1 MNRTRPVIAIDG
13 PAGVGKSTTARVLAQ
28 RLGYVLVDT
37 GALYR
42 GVALAARDRGIS
54 WDDEEAIV
62 TLSGEVELSFQPEAD
77 GTPRLT
83 IDGADRADEIRRPE
97 ISAGASQ
104 VSAYPGVR
112 RALLDIQRSLGRN
125 GGVVLEGRDIGTV
138 VFPDAEVKLFLTAS
152 AEERA
157 RRRVL
162 DLQDRGMTADHKQ
175 ILSEIR
181 SRDKADSTRTIA
193 PLRPA
198 EDAVI
203 LDSTS
208 LDLDAV
214 VEHVLELVRS
224 CDSSGPTDHSTD
236 PPVG

>member
-1 MNRTRPVIAIDG
+1 MTRPRPVIAIDG

-28 RLGYVLVDT
+28 RLGYTLVNT

-54 WDDEEAIV
+54 WGDEAAVTAVAVEAD
-62 TLSGEVELSFQPEAD
+62 LRFAPQED
-77 GTPRLT
+77 GTPRLLL
-83 IDGADRADEIRRPE
+83 DGQDRADEIRTPE
-97 ISAGASQ
+97 MSAGASQ

-112 RALLDIQRSLGRN
+112 RALLAMQRDLGRD

-157 RRRVL
+157 RRRVK
-162 DLQDRGMTADHKQ
+162 DLQNRGTEADYDQ
-175 ILSEIR
+175 ILAKIR
-181 SRDKADSTRTIA
+181 SRDEADSTRAIA

-198 EDAVI
+198 EDAVM

-208 LDLDAV
+208 LDLESV
-214 VEHVLELVRS
+214 VQHVLELVQA
-224 CDSSGPTDHSTD
+224 CN
-236 PPVG
+236 

>member
-1 MNRTRPVIAIDG
+1 MTRPRPVIAIDG

-28 RLGYVLVDT
+28 RLGYMLVDT

-54 WDDEEAIV
+54 WDDEAAVVAIGSEA
-62 TLSGEVELSFQPEAD
+62 ELAFASQED
-77 GTPRLT
+77 GTPRLLLN
-83 IDGADRADEIRRPE
+83 GQDRSDDIRTPE
-97 ISAGASQ
+97 LAAGASQ
-104 VSAYPGVR
+104 VSAYSGVR
-112 RALLDIQRSLGRN
+112 CALLNIQRDLGRE

-157 RRRVL
+157 RRRVQ
-162 DLQDRGMTADHKQ
+162 DLQNRGTPADYDE
-175 ILSEIR
+175 ILAAIR
-181 SRDKADSTRTIA
+181 SRDEADSTRAIA

-208 LDLDAV
+208 LGLDAV
-214 VEHVLELVRS
+214 VDHVLEMVQS
-224 CDSSGPTDHSTD
+224 CN
-236 PPVG
+236 

>member
-1 MNRTRPVIAIDG
+1 MSRARPVIAIDG
-13 PAGVGKSTTARVLAQ
+13 PAGVGKSTTARTLAR
-28 RLGYVLVDT
+28 RLGYTLVDT

-42 GVALAARDRGIS
+42 GVALAARDRGIP
-54 WDDEEAIV
+54 WHDEAAISA
-62 TLSGEVELSFQPEAD
+62 LSREIDLGFVSQED
-77 GTPRLT
+77 GTPRLL
-83 IDGADRADEIRRPE
+83 IDGRDRADEIRSSE
-97 ISAGASQ
+97 MSAGASQ

-112 RALLDIQRSLGRN
+112 RALLGIQRELGAE

-157 RRRVL
+157 RRRVK
-162 DLQDRGMTADHKQ
+162 DLRERGMSANHDEILEQ
-175 ILSEIR
+175 IR
-181 SRDKADSTRTIA
+181 ARDQADSTRAIA

-203 LDSTS
+203 LDSTR

-214 VEHVLELVRS
+214 VQHVLELVES
-224 CDSSGPTDHSTD
+224 CD
-236 PPVG
+236 

>member
-1 MNRTRPVIAIDG
+1 MSRPRPVIAIDG
-13 PAGVGKSTTARVLAQ
+13 PAGVGKSTTARELAR

-42 GVALAARDRGIS
+42 GVALAAQDRGIP
-54 WDDEEAIV
+54 WDDESEV
-62 TLSGEVELSFQPEAD
+62 VRLSGEVELSFQSEPD
-77 GTPRLT
+77 GTPRLA
-83 IDGADRADEIRRPE
+83 IDGVDRADEIRTPE
-97 ISAGASQ
+97 ISSGASQ

-112 RALLDIQRSLGRN
+112 RALLGIQRGLGRE

-152 AEERA
+152 AEVRA
-157 RRRVL
+157 RRRTK
-162 DLQDRGMTADHKQ
+162 DLQDRGMTADQ
-175 ILSEIR
+175 DEVLAGIR
-181 SRDKADSTRTIA
+181 SRDRRDSSRPIA

-214 VEHVLELVRS
+214 VEHVLELVHS
-224 CDSSGPTDHSTD
+224 CDG
-236 PPVG
+236 

>member
-1 MNRTRPVIAIDG
+1 MTRPRPVIAIDG

-28 RLGYVLVDT
+28 RLGYTLVDT

-42 GVALAARDRGIS
+42 GVALAARDRGVS
-54 WDDEEAIV
+54 WDDETAVVALADE
-62 TLSGEVELSFQPEAD
+62 TELAFVSQDD
-77 GTPRLT
+77 GTPRLLL
-83 IDGADRADEIRRPE
+83 DGKDRADDIRTPE
-97 ISAGASQ
+97 LAAGASQ

-112 RALLDIQRSLGRN
+112 RALLHIQRDLGRE

-157 RRRVL
+157 QRRVR
-162 DLQDRGMTADHKQ
+162 DLRDRGTTADYGQ
-175 ILSEIR
+175 ILSQIR
-181 SRDKADSTRTIA
+181 SRDEADSTRAIA

-208 LDLDAV
+208 LGLEAV
-214 VEHVLELVRS
+214 VEHVLELIRS
-224 CDSSGPTDHSTD
+224 CN
-236 PPVG
+236 

>member
-42 GVALAARDRGIS
+42 GVALAAWDRGIS
-54 WDDEEAIV
+54 WDDEEGIV
-62 TLSGEVELSFQPEAD
+62 ALSDEVRLSFQPEAD
-77 GTPRLT
+77 GTPRLA
-83 IDGADRADEIRRPE
+83 IDGVDRGDEIRRPE
-97 ISAGASQ
+97 ISAGASR

-112 RALLDIQRSLGRN
+112 RALLGIQRSLGRD

-157 RRRVL
+157 RRRVQ
-162 DLQDRGMTADHKQ
+162 DLQGRGMTADQNQ
-175 ILSEIR
+175 ILSQIR
-181 SRDKADSTRTIA
+181 SRDKADSTRPIA

-214 VEHVLELVRS
+214 VEHVLELVRA
-224 CDSSGPTDHSTD
+224 CDSSTPTDRSSD
-236 PPVG
+236 PTVG

>member
-1 MNRTRPVIAIDG
+1 MTRPRPVIAIDG

-28 RLGYVLVDT
+28 RLGYTLVDT

-42 GVALAARDRGIS
+42 GVALVARDRRVS
-54 WDDEEAIV
+54 WDDETAVVALADE
-62 TLSGEVELSFQPEAD
+62 TELAFVSQDD
-77 GTPRLT
+77 GTPRLLL
-83 IDGADRADEIRRPE
+83 DGKDRADDIRTPE
-97 ISAGASQ
+97 LAAGASQ

-112 RALLDIQRSLGRN
+112 RALLDIQRDLGRE

-157 RRRVL
+157 RRRVR
-162 DLQDRGMTADHKQ
+162 DLRDRGTTADYDQ
-175 ILSEIR
+175 ILSQIR
-181 SRDKADSTRTIA
+181 SRDEADSTRAIA

-208 LDLDAV
+208 LGLEAV
-214 VEHVLELVRS
+214 VEHVLELIRS
-224 CDSSGPTDHSTD
+224 CN
-236 PPVG
+236 

>member
-1 MNRTRPVIAIDG
+1 VRRPRPVIAIDG
-13 PAGVGKSTTARVLAQ
+13 PAGVGKSTTARALAR
-28 RLGYVLVDT
+28 RLGYTLVDT

-54 WDDEEAIV
+54 WDDEAAISA
-62 TLSGEVELSFQPEAD
+62 LSGEIALGFVSQDD
-77 GTPRLT
+77 GTPRLLV
-83 IDGADRADEIRRPE
+83 DGQDRADEIRSSE
-97 ISAGASQ
+97 VSAGASQ

-112 RALLDIQRSLGRN
+112 RALLGIQRELGKD

-157 RRRVL
+157 RRRVH
-162 DLQDRGMTADHKQ
+162 DLHDRGVSADYEQVLEQ
-175 ILSEIR
+175 IQA
-181 SRDKADSTRTIA
+181 RDQADSTRAIA

-203 LDSTS
+203 LDSTR

-214 VEHVLELVRS
+214 VEYVLELVES
-224 CDSSGPTDHSTD
+224 CN
-236 PPVG
+236 

>member
-1 MNRTRPVIAIDG
+1 MTRPRPVIAIDG

-28 RLGYVLVDT
+28 RLGYTLVNT

-54 WDDEEAIV
+54 WGDEAAVTAVAVEAD
-62 TLSGEVELSFQPEAD
+62 LRFAPQED
-77 GTPRLT
+77 GTPRLLL
-83 IDGADRADEIRRPE
+83 DGQDRADEIRTPE
-97 ISAGASQ
+97 MSAGASQ

-112 RALLDIQRSLGRN
+112 RALLAMQRDLGRD

-157 RRRVL
+157 RRRVK
-162 DLQDRGMTADHKQ
+162 DLQNRGTEADYDQ
-175 ILSEIR
+175 ILAKIR
-181 SRDKADSTRTIA
+181 SRDEADSTRAIA

-198 EDAVI
+198 EDAVM

-208 LDLDAV
+208 LDLESV
-214 VEHVLELVRS
+214 VQHVL
-224 CDSSGPTDHSTD
+224 
-236 PPVG
+236 

>member
-1 MNRTRPVIAIDG
+1 MKRARPVIAIDG

-42 GVALAARDRGIS
+42 GVALEARDRGIS
-54 WDDEEAIV
+54 WDEEEAIV
-62 TLSGEVELSFQPEAD
+62 ALSREAQLAFAPEAD

-83 IDGADRADEIRRPE
+83 IDGLDRADEIRAPE
-97 ISAGASQ
+97 ISTGASR

-112 RALLDIQRSLGRN
+112 RALLGIQRSLGRD

-157 RRRVL
+157 RRRAL
-162 DLQDRGMTADHKQ
+162 DLQDRGMTADQ
-175 ILSEIR
+175 NEILEQIR
-181 SRDKADSTRTIA
+181 SRDKADSTRPIA

-208 LDLDAV
+208 LDLDTV
-214 VEHVLELVRS
+214 IEHVLELVRAY
-224 CDSSGPTDHSTD
+224 DSSGSSSGATD
-236 PPVG
+236 PSVG

>member
-1 MNRTRPVIAIDG
+1 MTRTRPVIAIDG
-13 PAGVGKSTTARVLAQ
+13 PAGVGKSTTARTLAK

-42 GVALAARDRGIS
+42 GVALAALERGVA
-54 WDDEEAIV
+54 WDDEEAIAQ
-62 TLSGEVELSFQPEAD
+62 LSAQVQLTFESDAEGA
-77 GTPRLT
+77 PRLL
-83 IDGADRADEIRRPE
+83 IDGVDRADDIRTPT
-97 ISAGASQ
+97 ISAAASQ

-112 RALLDIQRSLGRN
+112 RALLDLQRSLGAE

-157 RRRVL
+157 RRRVK
-162 DLQDRGMTADHKQ
+162 DLQERGMTVDPDEV
-175 ILSEIR
+175 LSQMR
-181 SRDKADSTRTIA
+181 NRDKADSTRPIA

-208 LDLDAV
+208 LDLDV
-214 VEHVLELVRS
+214 VVAHVLELVRS
-224 CDSSGPTDHSTD
+224 CER
-236 PPVG
+236 

>member
-1 MNRTRPVIAIDG
+1 MSRKRPVIAIDG
-13 PAGVGKSTTARVLAQ
+13 PAGVGKSTTARALAE

-54 WDDEEAIV
+54 WEDEEAIV
-62 TLSGEVELSFQPEAD
+62 ALGGEVQLSFEPADD

-83 IDGADRADEIRRPE
+83 IDGVDRADEIRRPE

-112 RALLDIQRSLGRN
+112 RALLEVQRALGRD

-157 RRRVL
+157 RRRVQ
-162 DLQDRGMTADHKQ
+162 DLQERGITADQNQ

-181 SRDKADSTRTIA
+181 ARDKADSTRPIA

-208 LDLDAV
+208 LDLEAV
-214 VEHVLELVRS
+214 VDHVLELVRS
-224 CDSSGPTDHSTD
+224 CDS
-236 PPVG
+236 

>member
-1 MNRTRPVIAIDG
+1 MTRARPIVAIDG
-13 PAGVGKSTTARVLAQ
+13 PAGVGKSTTARALAQ

-42 GVALAARDRGIS
+42 GVALAARERGIP
-54 WDDEEAIV
+54 WEDEAAI
-62 TLSGEVELSFQPEAD
+62 TALSREIELGFVSQED
-77 GTPRLT
+77 GTPRLLL
-83 IDGADRADEIRRPE
+83 DGKDRADEIRTPE
-97 ISAGASQ
+97 ISVGASR

-112 RALLDIQRSLGRN
+112 RALLGIQRELGRH

-157 RRRVL
+157 RRRVK
-162 DLQDRGMTADHKQ
+162 DLQDRGMTTDRDLVLAQ
-175 ILSEIR
+175 IR
-181 SRDKADSTRTIA
+181 ARDDADSSRAIA

-208 LDLDAV
+208 LDLEAV

-224 CDSSGPTDHSTD
+224 CN
-236 PPVG
+236 

>member
-1 MNRTRPVIAIDG
+1 MTRPRPVIAIDG

-28 RLGYVLVDT
+28 RLGYTLVDT

-54 WDDEEAIV
+54 WDDEAAV
-62 TLSGEVELSFQPEAD
+62 VALSSEIDLGFASQED
-77 GTPRLT
+77 GTPRLLL
-83 IDGADRADEIRRPE
+83 DGQDRADEIRTPE
-97 ISAGASQ
+97 LSAGASQ
-104 VSAYPGVR
+104 VSAYAGVR
-112 RALLDIQRSLGRN
+112 RALLSIQRDLGRQ

-162 DLQDRGMTADHKQ
+162 DLQMRGTTANHHEIMAG
-175 ILSEIR
+175 ILS
-181 SRDKADSTRTIA
+181 RDEADSTRAIA

-208 LDLDAV
+208 LGLESV
-214 VEHVLELVRS
+214 VQHVLELVES
-224 CDSSGPTDHSTD
+224 CN
-236 PPVG
+236 

>member
-1 MNRTRPVIAIDG
+1 MTRPRPVIAIDG
-13 PAGVGKSTTARVLAQ
+13 PAGVGKSTTARTLAH
-28 RLGYVLVDT
+28 RLGYTLVDT

-54 WDDEEAIV
+54 WDDEAAVVAVSDEIRLGFV
-62 TLSGEVELSFQPEAD
+62 SQED
-77 GTPRLT
+77 GTPRLLL
-83 IDGADRADEIRRPE
+83 DGQNRADEIRTPE
-97 ISAGASQ
+97 LSAGASQ

-112 RALLDIQRSLGRN
+112 RALLDIQRDLGRE

-157 RRRVL
+157 RRRVK
-162 DLQDRGMTADHKQ
+162 DLQDRGMTADHDEIMAK
-175 ILSEIR
+175 IR
-181 SRDKADSTRTIA
+181 SRDEADSTRAIA

-208 LDLDAV
+208 LDLEAV
-214 VEHVLELVRS
+214 VQHVLELVRS
-224 CDSSGPTDHSTD
+224 CN
-236 PPVG
+236 

>member
-1 MNRTRPVIAIDG
+1 MTRPRPVIAIDG

-28 RLGYVLVDT
+28 RLGYTLVDT

-54 WDDEEAIV
+54 WDDETAV
-62 TLSGEVELSFQPEAD
+62 VALGVETELGFVSQED
-77 GTPRLT
+77 GTPRLLLN
-83 IDGADRADEIRRPE
+83 GKDRSDDIRTPE
-97 ISAGASQ
+97 LSAGASQ

-112 RALLDIQRSLGRN
+112 RALLDIQRDLGRE

-157 RRRVL
+157 RRRVQ
-162 DLQDRGMTADHKQ
+162 DLQERGTVADYGE
-175 ILSEIR
+175 ILVKIR
-181 SRDKADSTRTIA
+181 SRDEADSTRAIA

-208 LDLDAV
+208 LGLEAV
-214 VEHVLELVRS
+214 VQHVLELIRS
-224 CDSSGPTDHSTD
+224 CN
-236 PPVG
+236 

>member
-1 MNRTRPVIAIDG
+1 MTRPRPVIAIDG

-28 RLGYVLVDT
+28 RLGYTLVDT

-42 GVALAARDRGIS
+42 GVALAARDRGVS
-54 WDDEEAIV
+54 WDDETAVVALADE
-62 TLSGEVELSFQPEAD
+62 TELAFASQDD
-77 GTPRLT
+77 GTPRLLL
-83 IDGADRADEIRRPE
+83 DGKDRADDIRTPE
-97 ISAGASQ
+97 LAAGASQ

-112 RALLDIQRSLGRN
+112 RALLHIQRDLGRE

-157 RRRVL
+157 RRRVR
-162 DLQDRGMTADHKQ
+162 DLRDRGTTADYDQ
-175 ILSEIR
+175 ILSQIR
-181 SRDKADSTRTIA
+181 SRDEADSTRAIA

-208 LDLDAV
+208 LGLEAV
-214 VEHVLELVRS
+214 VEHVLELIRS
-224 CDSSGPTDHSTD
+224 CN
-236 PPVG
+236 

>member
-1 MNRTRPVIAIDG
+1 MKRPRPIIAIDG
-13 PAGVGKSTTARVLAQ
+13 PAGVGKSTTARALAQ
-28 RLGYVLVDT
+28 RLGYTLVDT

-42 GVALAARDRGIS
+42 GIALAARDRGIS
-54 WDDEEAIV
+54 WDDEAAVVDLADV
-62 TLSGEVELSFQPEAD
+62 TELGFVSQAD
-77 GTPRLT
+77 GTPRLLL
-83 IDGADRADEIRRPE
+83 DGRDRADEIRTNE
-97 ISAGASQ
+97 LSAGASR

-112 RALLDIQRSLGRN
+112 RALLDIQRDLGRE

-157 RRRVL
+157 RRRVQ
-162 DLQDRGMTADHKQ
+162 DLLDRGMTADYGQ
-175 ILSEIR
+175 ILSAIR
-181 SRDKADSTRTIA
+181 SRDEADSTRAIA

-203 LDSTS
+203 LDSTR

-214 VEHVLELVRS
+214 VGHVLDMVHS
-224 CDSSGPTDHSTD
+224 CN
-236 PPVG
+236 

>member
-1 MNRTRPVIAIDG
+1 MTRARPIVAIDG
-13 PAGVGKSTTARVLAQ
+13 PAGVGKSTTARSLAQ

-42 GVALAARDRGIS
+42 GVALAACERGIP
-54 WDDEEAIV
+54 WEDEAAV
-62 TLSGEVELSFQPEAD
+62 TALSREIELGFSSQED
-77 GTPRLT
+77 GTPRLLL
-83 IDGADRADEIRRPE
+83 DGQDRADEIRTPE
-97 ISAGASQ
+97 ISAGASR

-112 RALLDIQRSLGRN
+112 RALLGIQRELGRH

-157 RRRVL
+157 RRRVK
-162 DLQDRGMTADHKQ
+162 DLQERGIATDHDEILAQ
-175 ILSEIR
+175 IR
-181 SRDKADSTRTIA
+181 ARDEADSSRAIA

-208 LDLDAV
+208 LDLEAV

-224 CDSSGPTDHSTD
+224 CH
-236 PPVG
+236 

>member
-1 MNRTRPVIAIDG
+1 MTRPRPVIAIDG

-28 RLGYVLVDT
+28 RLGYTLVDT

-54 WDDEEAIV
+54 WDDEAGVVAIGDE
-62 TLSGEVELSFQPEAD
+62 TELAFVSQHD
-77 GTPRLT
+77 GTPRLLLN
-83 IDGADRADEIRRPE
+83 GEERADEIRTPE
-97 ISAGASQ
+97 LSAGASQ

-112 RALLDIQRSLGRN
+112 RVLLDIQRDLGRE

-138 VFPDAEVKLFLTAS
+138 VFPDAEVKVFLTAS

-157 RRRVL
+157 RRRVQ
-162 DLQDRGMTADHKQ
+162 DLRDRGTTADYDE
-175 ILSEIR
+175 ILAKIR
-181 SRDKADSTRTIA
+181 SRDEADSTRAIA

-208 LDLDAV
+208 LGLEAV
-214 VEHVLELVRS
+214 VQHVLELVQS
-224 CDSSGPTDHSTD
+224 CN
-236 PPVG
+236 

>member
-1 MNRTRPVIAIDG
+1 MTRPRPVIAIDG

-28 RLGYVLVDT
+28 RLGYTLVDT

-42 GVALAARDRGIS
+42 GVALVARDRRVS
-54 WDDEEAIV
+54 WDDETAVVALADE
-62 TLSGEVELSFQPEAD
+62 TELAFVSQDD
-77 GTPRLT
+77 GTPRLLL
-83 IDGADRADEIRRPE
+83 DGKDRADDIRTPE
-97 ISAGASQ
+97 LAAGASQ

-112 RALLDIQRSLGRN
+112 RALLHIQRDLGRE

-157 RRRVL
+157 RRRVR
-162 DLQDRGMTADHKQ
+162 DLQDRGTTADYGE
-175 ILSEIR
+175 ILSQIR
-181 SRDKADSTRTIA
+181 SRDEADSTRAIA

-208 LDLDAV
+208 LGLEAV
-214 VEHVLELVRS
+214 VEHVLELIRS
-224 CDSSGPTDHSTD
+224 CN
-236 PPVG
+236 

>member
-1 MNRTRPVIAIDG
+1 MTRARPVIAIDG
-13 PAGVGKSTTARVLAQ
+13 PAGVGKSTTAQVLAQ
-28 RLGYVLVDT
+28 RLGYTLVDT

-54 WDDEEAIV
+54 WDDEAAV
-62 TLSGEVELSFQPEAD
+62 VALGDEVQVGFASQED
-77 GTPRLT
+77 GTPRLL
-83 IDGADRADEIRRPE
+83 IDGQDRADDIRTPE
-97 ISAGASQ
+97 MAAGASQ

-112 RALLDIQRSLGRN
+112 RALLQIQRDLGRE

-152 AEERA
+152 AQERA
-157 RRRVL
+157 RRRVQ
-162 DLQDRGMTADHKQ
+162 DLQNRGTAADYNE
-175 ILSEIR
+175 ILAKIQA
-181 SRDKADSTRTIA
+181 RDEADSTRAIA

-208 LDLDAV
+208 LELEAV
-214 VEHVLELVRS
+214 VQHVLELVQS
-224 CDSSGPTDHSTD
+224 CN
-236 PPVG
+236 

>member
-1 MNRTRPVIAIDG
+1 MTRPRPVIAIDG

-28 RLGYVLVDT
+28 RLGYTLVDT

-42 GVALAARDRGIS
+42 GVALAARDRGIA
-54 WDDEEAIV
+54 WDDEAAVAAVAVEAD
-62 TLSGEVELSFQPEAD
+62 LGFAPQDD
-77 GTPRLT
+77 GTPRLLV
-83 IDGADRADEIRRPE
+83 DGEDRADEIRTPE
-97 ISAGASQ
+97 MSAGASQ

-112 RALLDIQRSLGRN
+112 RALLEMQRELGRE

-157 RRRVL
+157 RRRVE
-162 DLQDRGMTADHKQ
+162 DLQNRGTNADYDQ
-175 ILSEIR
+175 ILAKIR
-181 SRDKADSTRTIA
+181 SRDEADSTRAIA

-208 LDLDAV
+208 LDLESV
-214 VEHVLELVRS
+214 VQHVLELVQA
-224 CDSSGPTDHSTD
+224 CN
-236 PPVG
+236 

>member
-1 MNRTRPVIAIDG
+1 MTRPRPVIAIDG
-13 PAGVGKSTTARVLAQ
+13 PAGVGKSTTSRELAR
-28 RLGYVLVDT
+28 RLGFTLVDT

-42 GVALAARDRGIS
+42 GVALAARERGIR
-54 WDDEEAIV
+54 WDDEPAIAKMSPR
-62 TLSGEVELSFQPEAD
+62 LDLGFRSQED
-77 GTPRLT
+77 GTPRLLL
-83 IDGADRADEIRRPE
+83 DGVDRGDDIRTPE

-112 RALLDIQRSLGRN
+112 RALLSLQRELGRE

-157 RRRVL
+157 RRRVK
-162 DLQDRGMTADHKQ
+162 DLESRGIAVDYDELLAQ
-175 ILSEIR
+175 IR
-181 SRDKADSTRTIA
+181 ARDEADSTRAIA

-203 LDSTS
+203 LDSTR
-208 LDLDAV
+208 LDMEAV
-214 VEHVLELVRS
+214 VRHVLELDES
-224 CDSSGPTDHSTD
+224 CAAPAIDTP
-236 PPVG
+236 